1 MNRHFSSQL
10 FDVFLF
16 GLLLVVVNVHRILL
30 LFWLF
35 VLLCE
40 ISEPPDFT
48 SRCQQKPIRLVH
60 DIITQYPCEVGL
72 PVEEVDVFAVVQVHH
87 IIVEVYKDLRKS
99 LCKIFDLQTQLF
111 LLKLFQHF
119 PFQEF
124 ATSV

>member
-1 MNRHFSSQL
+1 MDRHFSSQL

-48 SRCQQKPIRLVH
+48 SRGQQKPIRLIH
-60 DIITQYPCEVGL
+60 YIITQYPCEVGL
-72 PVEEVDVFAVVQVHH
+72 PVEEVDIFTVVQVHH
-87 IIVEVYKDLRKS
+87 IIVEVDKDLRKPQ
-99 LCKIFDLQTQLF
+99 CKIFDLQAQLF

-119 PFQEF
+119 SFQEL
-124 ATSV
+124 AASV